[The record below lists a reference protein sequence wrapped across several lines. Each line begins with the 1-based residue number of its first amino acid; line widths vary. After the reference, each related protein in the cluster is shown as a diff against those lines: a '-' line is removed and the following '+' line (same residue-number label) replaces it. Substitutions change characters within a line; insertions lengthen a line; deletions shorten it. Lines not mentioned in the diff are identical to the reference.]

1 MPWSNQS
8 GGGGGP
14 WGGPPKNPGPWGGG
28 PPGGGSGGG
37 GGGGGPRPPD
47 LEDLFRRSQDKL
59 KDLFPGAGGGRIGGK
74 GAALIA
80 LAAVAIWGFTGFYTV
95 RPNEVGLEMIFGRYV
110 GTTLPGL
117 NYNWPAP
124 IGSVVKPA
132 VTEVKTMEI
141 GVRSAAD
148 QRRAPR
154 SAVDEALMLT
164 GDENIVDID
173 FAVQWQISPAAPQ
186 DYAFNLRGQEAT
198 VRAVAE
204 AVMREVVGKR
214 TIQPILT
221 TDRQV
226 IETEVRTHM
235 QEVLDS
241 YKAGVVI
248 RLVQLL
254 KADPPSEVI
263 DAFRDVQAA
272 RQDQDRAKNEAETYA
287 SNVVPVARGDATRVV
302 QEAEAYRSQTV
313 AEAKGAASRFDQIY
327 AEYRNA
333 PVVTRERMFLETMER
348 VFGRTDKLIIDQKGG
363 GSGVVPYL
371 PLNELTRPST
381 PTQRPPAG
389 PGGPNIGRL
398 QGAPQ

>member
-8 GGGGGP
+8 GGGGP
-14 WGGPPKNPGPWGGG
+14 WGGPPKNPGPWGSGPQGGG
-28 PPGGGSGGG
+28 PQ
-37 GGGGGPRPPD
+37 GGGGGPRPND
-47 LEDLFRRSQDKL
+47 LEEMLRRGQDKL
-59 KDLFPGAGGGRIGGK
+59 KDLFPGAGGGHVGFK
-74 GAALIA
+74 GVALIA
-80 LAAVAIWGFTGFYTV
+80 LVVVGVWLLTGFYTV
-95 RPNEVGLEMIFGRYV
+95 RPNEVGLNLVFGRYV
-110 GTTLPGL
+110 GKTEPGL

-124 IGSVVKPA
+124 IGSVIKPA
-132 VTEVKTMEI
+132 VTEVKTMEV
-141 GVRSAAD
+141 GVRLPSD
-148 QRRAPR
+148 VRRGATR
-154 SAVDEALMLT
+154 SPVDEALMLT

-173 FAVQWQISPAAPQ
+173 FAVQWQISPLAPQ
-186 DYAFNLRGQEAT
+186 DYVFNMRGQEAT
-198 VRAVAE
+198 VKAVAE
-204 AVMREVVGKR
+204 AVMREVIGKR

-221 TDRQV
+221 TDRQL
-226 IETEVRTHM
+226 IENEVRTGM

-241 YKAGVVI
+241 YKAGIVV

-287 SNVVPVARGDATRVV
+287 ANLVPVARGDATRVI

-327 AEYRNA
+327 TEYKLA

-348 VFGRTDKLIIDQKGG
+348 VFGRMDKIIIDQKAGG
-363 GSGVVPYL
+363 GVVPYL
-371 PLNELTRPST
+371 PLNEIGRAPNAAPPRPAQT
-381 PTQRPPAG
+381 
-389 PGGPNIGRL
+389 GPNIGRL